1 VTYMSKKLTVYEGML
16 CCSTGICGPE
26 PDKALIQLT
35 EDVRKL
41 QAEFPDAKI
50 IRASM
55 SFNAQAFLEEP
66 EVLDLVKAKGTDILP
81 ITVLDGKILVA
92 QRYMTYDEMKTA
104 ILAEPSKRSL
114 EAES

>member
-1 VTYMSKKLTVYEGML
+1 MSKKLIIYEGML

-35 EDVRKL
+35 EDVRRL

-55 SFNAQAFLEEP
+55 SFNAQAYLEEP
-66 EVLDLVKAKGTDILP
+66 EVLKLVKTKGTDVLP
-81 ITVLDGKILVA
+81 ITVLNGKILVKE
-92 QRYMTYDEMKTA
+92 RYMTYDEMKSA
-104 ILAEPSKRSL
+104 LLA
-114 EAES
+114 AQ

>member
-1 VTYMSKKLTVYEGML
+1 MSKKLIIYEGML

-26 PDKALIQLT
+26 PDRALMQLT

-41 QAEFPDAKI
+41 QVEFPDAKI

-66 EVLDLVKAKGTDILP
+66 EVLKLVKAQGTDVLP
-81 ITVLDGKILVA
+81 ITVLDGKILVK
-92 QRYMTYDEMKTA
+92 QRYMTYVEMKA
-104 ILAEPSKRSL
+104 ALLGKG
-114 EAES
+114 

>member
-1 VTYMSKKLTVYEGML
+1 MSKKLTVYEGML

>member
-1 VTYMSKKLTVYEGML
+1 MSKKLIIYEGML

-26 PDKALIQLT
+26 PDRALMQLT

-41 QAEFPDAKI
+41 QVEFPDAKI

-66 EVLDLVKAKGTDILP
+66 EVLDLVKAKGTEILP
-81 ITVLDGKILVA
+81 VTVLDGKILVI

-104 ILAEPSKRSL
+104 ILAAP
-114 EAES
+114 